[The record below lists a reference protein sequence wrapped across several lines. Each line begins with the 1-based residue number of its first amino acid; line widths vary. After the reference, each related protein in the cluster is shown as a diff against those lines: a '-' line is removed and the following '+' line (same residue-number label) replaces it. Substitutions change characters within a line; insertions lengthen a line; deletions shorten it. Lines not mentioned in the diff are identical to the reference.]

1 MESID
6 TMIQDRHLEL
16 IKAAI
21 PYLDSPRQRS
31 MAMLVK
37 CMELQRTAAL
47 FQNPE
52 NNLRMCSGENEG
64 EAPVQ
69 MLTAIREY
77 CNDKEKEIVDNIIS
91 FAQMFSTYETF
102 FTVT

>member
-1 MESID
+1 METID
-6 TMIQDRHLEL
+6 TMIQDRHLEM

-21 PYLDSPRQRS
+21 PYLDTPRQRS

-37 CMELQRTAAL
+37 FMELQRTAAL

-52 NNLRMCSGENEG
+52 NNLRMCSEESEE

-69 MLTAIREY
+69 MLAAIREY
-77 CNDKEKEIVDNIIS
+77 CTDKEKEMVDNIIS
-91 FAQMFSTYETF
+91 FVQMFATYGTF
-102 FTVT
+102 FTAT